1 MTVQFETRPIE
12 DVQIGD
18 MIRWVG
24 VVRNVHDTGRTLI
37 IVTDNQEIP
46 ALKDAN
52 ITMEV
57 VIRG

>member
-1 MTVQFETRPIE
+1 MTAQFETRPIE
-12 DVQIGD
+12 EVKIGD

-57 VIRG
+57 VVRG